1 MLILSFMFN
10 KTHTDVLLFSGGNE
24 KVPADF
30 VVFKSGNQENKH
42 ERRKQISRSVE
53 NAECGK

>member
-1 MLILSFMFN
+1 MLSFMFN
-10 KTHTDVLLFSGGNE
+10 KTHTDVLLFSGENE

-42 ERRKQISRSVE
+42 ERKNKLAGVWKMRRVE
-53 NAECGK
+53 L